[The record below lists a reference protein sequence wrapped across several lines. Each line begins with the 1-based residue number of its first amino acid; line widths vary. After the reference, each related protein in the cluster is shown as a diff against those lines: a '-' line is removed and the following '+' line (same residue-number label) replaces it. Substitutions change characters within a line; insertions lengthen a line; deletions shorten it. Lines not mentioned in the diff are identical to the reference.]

1 MKRIMGLTGAL
12 LVVITSV
19 WAQKADDERM
29 KRDIEVAENV
39 LSTLI
44 KQEIGQQRSF
54 FPVEVSG
61 TYMPGYGVTFR
72 VPGDA
77 MVGWIVTSPQAPV
90 INGQS
95 MRWSDGVTVY
105 SSGDEESMEDD
116 QEEWMKDDQSDEDED
131 DAYVLKNKRKKKI
144 NRDSA
149 RADYNNKII
158 KASKDFI
165 LDYGDFLT
173 QLAPNERIIVTNQS
187 GEGRFI
193 YFSPE
198 QKRSRITIEA
208 TKADVLAFRQGKLN
222 REQALS
228 KLKVVN
234 TETVTTKEA
243 DLELLTSIFARLYRP
258 DLSKTFFSEDN
269 IYYERLKDY
278 GVVFYMQV
286 FSSNQIGYQR
296 YSMPTIG
303 LQSVDQQTRDKKVA
317 EIYPKFEQE
326 LMDNMLEYGRTL
338 KNLKDDELL
347 IFNTTLTRCKGCNIP
362 ASVEVSVKGSV
373 LKDYNT
379 GKLNKSSAMSKITLK
394 KGPNQ

>member
-1 MKRIMGLTGAL
+1 MGLTGAL

-77 MVGWIVTSPQAPV
+77 LVGWIVTSPQAPV
-90 INGQS
+90 VNGQS

-105 SSGDEESMEDD
+105 SSGGDEDSMEEDQLDEED
-116 QEEWMKDDQSDEDED
+116 D
-131 DAYVLKNKRKKKI
+131 DAFVLKNKRKKV

-173 QLAPNERIIVTNQS
+173 QLGPNERIIVTNQS
-187 GEGRFI
+187 GDGRFI

-222 REQALS
+222 REQALA

-234 TETVTTKEA
+234 TETVPTKEA

-286 FSSNQIGYQR
+286 FSSNQIGFQR
-296 YSMPTIG
+296 YAMPTIG
-303 LQSVDQQTRDKKVA
+303 LESVDQQTRDKKVA

-362 ASVEVSVKGSV
+362 ASVEISVKGSV

-379 GKLNKSSAMSKITLK
+379 GKLNKSSALSKITLK